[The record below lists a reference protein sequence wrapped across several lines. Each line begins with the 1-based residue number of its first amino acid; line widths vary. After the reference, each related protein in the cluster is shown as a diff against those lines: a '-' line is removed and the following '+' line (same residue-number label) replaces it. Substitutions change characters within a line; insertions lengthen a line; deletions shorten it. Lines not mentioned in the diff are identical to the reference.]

1 VSVSIGAPLGDQ
13 GGATALPWTLRER
26 WDSDLSEDLVY
37 WEIWKLR
44 WKKRLWKRT
53 TLPIAAPLGIGWR
66 VYSLGT
72 LRDSKWVLGNT
83 ASLSIRE
90 LLEGN
95 LAGGL
100 LYWELWKLGLI
111 STQRQNQKLILDLS
125 LTAKTTV
132 LSFTRT
138 QSKVVIGLI
147 IGDYTL
153 RRHFYLMGLTNS
165 LFVGGM
171 EQRKKPQPMFCVTA
185 KLWLH
190 SYTHVWAPF
199 FWTQRMFKSLS
210 QWVNQNFCKDTGLP
224 WLGIRLCG
232 TKGPSKGPGAT
243 GPNGLKPNHY
253 LHLPTLPEA
262 PLILLV
268 PCFFVVLFI

>member
-1 VSVSIGAPLGDQ
+1 M
-13 GGATALPWTLRER
+13 
-26 WDSDLSEDLVY
+26 
-37 WEIWKLR
+37 
-44 WKKRLWKRT
+44 
-53 TLPIAAPLGIGWR
+53 
-66 VYSLGT
+66 
-72 LRDSKWVLGNT
+72 LGNT

-224 WLGIRLCG
+224 WLGIRLWG
-232 TKGPSKGPGAT
+232 TKGPYKGLGAL
-243 GPNGLKPNHY
+243 GPNGFEPNYY
-253 LHLPTLPEA
+253 LHLHLLENPTHNGSQGSSVSKHNKIWSQFLGSERFFTSPTLHSCSVDPLSAGCFYSGVKQMGHEA
-262 PLILLV
+262 DSPPSSSVKIKHVWSCTSSV
-268 PCFFVVLFI
+268 PCFQ